1 MSDWALATGLITRT
15 LLRLIAKLGNVEKNV
30 SSAVSRSAWH
40 VMKRP
45 TLLRTIGVSVL
56 GENTMLQMMMM
67 AIVKMAIM
75 LERVMA
81 VIFKARFIIVILEVS
96 TH

>member
-1 MSDWALATGLITRT
+1 MDGLITLT
-15 LLRLIAKLGNVEKNV
+15 LLRLIAKFGNVEKNV

-56 GENTMLQMMMM
+56 GENTTLHTMMM
-67 AIVKMAIM
+67 AIAKIAIM
-75 LERVMA
+75 LERVMV
-81 VIFKARFIIVILEVS
+81 VIFRARFIKVES
-96 TH
+96 